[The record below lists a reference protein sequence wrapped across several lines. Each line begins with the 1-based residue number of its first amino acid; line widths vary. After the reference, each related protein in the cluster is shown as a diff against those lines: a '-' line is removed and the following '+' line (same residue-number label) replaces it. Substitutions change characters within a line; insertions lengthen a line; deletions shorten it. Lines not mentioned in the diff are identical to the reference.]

1 MTYEQIKISDS
12 AYEITMSIDGEE
24 EVFTCITGTD
34 GVDELDDLIAFRV
47 AAIRQERAGP
57 PIYGD

>member
-1 MTYEQIKISDS
+1 MTYEKIKISDS
-12 AYEITMSIDGEE
+12 TYEITVSIDGEE
-24 EVFTCITGTD
+24 EVFTCIVGTS
-34 GVDELDDLIAFRV
+34 GANELDELVAFRV